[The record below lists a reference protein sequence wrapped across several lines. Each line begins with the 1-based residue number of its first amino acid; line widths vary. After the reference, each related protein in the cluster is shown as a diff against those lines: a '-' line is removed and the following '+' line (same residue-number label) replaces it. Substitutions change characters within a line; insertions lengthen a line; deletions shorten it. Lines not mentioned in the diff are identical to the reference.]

1 MKRSSWRG
9 WTCSVITPPGTLRQ
23 LNRTSCPSLSSATAV
38 NSIHSP
44 VAGLKKGR
52 KPVIA
57 ASARRA
63 RRRCQSFRRPGCW
76 LARLSARL
84 GTDSTKRRTAPVVMP
99 GRCDWG

>member
-52 KPVIA
+52 KPVI
-57 ASARRA
+57 SAFLRCMSAVCCRA
-63 RRRCQSFRRPGCW
+63 RSCRT
-76 LARLSARL
+76 LALA
-84 GTDSTKRRTAPVVMP
+84 A
-99 GRCDWG
+99 CH